1 MIVTLIVLIL
11 TVTMFIIGR
20 IRADVVALC
29 ALAALLIF
37 DVLTPAQALSGF
49 SSPVIIMM
57 VGLFVVGGG
66 IFQTGLAKVASQ
78 KIMKLAAGNDLR
90 MFLLVM
96 ITTSVIGAFVS
107 NTGTVALMMP
117 IVVSMAAQNGS
128 HPGRLLMPLAFAS
141 SLGGMLTLI
150 GTPPNLVIQDALT
163 GAGHEPRSFFFF
175 FSVGLNGIFVGIIV
189 LVPI

>member
-29 ALAALLIF
+29 ALAALLIL

-49 SSPVIIMM
+49 SSPVVIMM

-90 MFLLVM
+90 MFLW
-96 ITTSVIGAFVS
+96 
-107 NTGTVALMMP
+107 
-117 IVVSMAAQNGS
+117 
-128 HPGRLLMPLAFAS
+128 
-141 SLGGMLTLI
+141 
-150 GTPPNLVIQDALT
+150 
-163 GAGHEPRSFFFF
+163 
-175 FSVGLNGIFVGIIV
+175 
-189 LVPI
+189 